1 MKRFRFSLQSVLT
14 LRQRREQTAL
24 EDYGRAISAR
34 QQAVEALRV
43 ARVEW
48 ETVCRVRT
56 TLLASNAVAGD
67 LAQAQAYCRAMEET
81 VARCELEVLRAQ
93 REVEQCWQKLL
104 EARRARE
111 VVDKYGQRQRES
123 YDRALQREEQKA
135 LDEMAQRRLGNGAA
149 GLLNAACDGGTP

>member
-24 EDYGRAISAR
+24 EHYGRAVSER

-48 ETVCRVRT
+48 ETICRLRT
-56 TLLASNAVAGD
+56 ALLGSDAAAGD
-67 LAQAQAYCRAMEET
+67 LARAQAYCRAMEET
-81 VARCELEVLRAQ
+81 VVRYELDVLRAQ
-93 REVEQCWQKLL
+93 RGVEQSWQKLL

-123 YDRALQREEQKA
+123 YDRAVQREEQKA
-135 LDEMAQRRLGNGAA
+135 LDEMAQRRPENGAA
-149 GLLNAACDGGTP
+149 GLLHAACDGGTQ